1 MDLIKTLKKFLGTQ
15 LNVKQYI
22 QQIHSKET
30 ECQILKKKYLQR
42 IFKDF
47 LYFVSSKNKPVNN
60 MFN

>member
-22 QQIHSKET
+22 QEFQSKET
-30 ECQILKKKYLQR
+30 ECQILKMKYLQR

-47 LYFVSSKNKPVNN
+47 LFFVSSKKKLVNN